1 MQSATEISIIDKAVS
16 TYEGYMAPLYT
27 LIPPKEPKDGRL
39 SCCTT
44 DILLEE
50 FLLLL
55 EKKHKRKVII
65 SAIGAATK

>member
-1 MQSATEISIIDKAVS
+1 MT
-16 TYEGYMAPLYT
+16 PLYT
-27 LIPPKEPKDGRL
+27 LIPLKEPKGGRL

-65 SAIGAATK
+65 SAVGSH